1 MPKQLCKYNA
11 FLIFS
16 FVRPFQKFNC
26 KRSTGRSTN
35 SSMLLSPVYQVRMR
49 IDLFNVPRELSL
61 KSCHL
66 HHHQLDC
73 CGKLLRFQQQ
83 SCFKFH
89 SSSSSIK
96 FEFLGG
102 TPCQI
107 LCIWHSHM
115 KNILF
120 LALPTKGLG
129 YIDNPLIVTSQPN
142 RIIALSFFPLNWL
155 ALAQGCFVY
164 FNFQ

>member
-26 KRSTGRSTN
+26 ERSTGRSTN
-35 SSMLLSPVYQVRMR
+35 SSMLLSPPSAHAHWSFQCSPSAHSRHQSLFSPSVMR
-49 IDLFNVPRELSL
+49 KREELWGRDCQALSL
-61 KSCHL
+61 KNPSYGCNL
-66 HHHQLDC
+66 HHHQVVC

-102 TPCQI
+102 TSHQI
-107 LCIWHSHM
+107 SCIWHSHM
-115 KNILF
+115 KNIPF

-129 YIDNPLIVTSQPN
+129 YVDTPP
-142 RIIALSFFPLNWL
+142 
-155 ALAQGCFVY
+155 
-164 FNFQ
+164 